1 MNRTVV
7 RRGTRSVRGGLRHI
21 DERIGSVVEPIYQTS
36 VFYYDKPE
44 AKEVPHSIPYK
55 YGREDNPT
63 LYYVERKMSELE
75 LGVDS
80 LGTASGMAAIATVL
94 STVTRSGSRVI
105 IPLDVYGSTLTLLD
119 YMGKYGINTV
129 VTDPG
134 TEPLLDALGEDT
146 DAVIVESLSN
156 PLLRV
161 YDVPEIAKRANE
173 VGALLI
179 VDNTLATPMG
189 MNPLEYGVDVVV
201 HSATKYLSGHNDAV
215 AGFIVARDQEFIKLA
230 WEWRRLLGT
239 IMEPYTAFLVDRG
252 LKTLHVRMRAHE
264 ENARAVAE
272 FLLEHPRVERVYY
285 PCLSD
290 HETYELARK
299 LLRNCGGML
308 SFEVRGTM
316 EDALRVYRSVRL
328 IIPGV
333 SFGGAES
340 IITHPAT
347 TVHSHW
353 GPERRVRAGI
363 RDNLLRL
370 GVGLEDPE
378 DIIEDLDQALKSIP

>member
-1 MNRTVV
+1 VV
-7 RRGTRSVRGGLRHI
+7 RKGTRAVRGGFRHI
-21 DERIGSVVEPIYQTS
+21 DERIGPVVEPIYQTS
-36 VFYYDKPE
+36 VFYYDRPE
-44 AKEVPHSIPYK
+44 IKEIPHSIPYK

-75 LGVDS
+75 LGSDS
-80 LGTASGMAAIATVL
+80 LGTSSGMAAISTVL
-94 STVTRSGSRVI
+94 NTTTRSGSKVL

-119 YMGKYGINTV
+119 YLGKYGIKTII
-129 VTDPG
+129 TDPG
-134 TEPLLDALGEDT
+134 TEALMNSLSDV
-146 DAVIVESLSN
+146 DVVIVESLSN

-173 VGALLI
+173 VGAILI

-189 MNPLEYGVDVVV
+189 MNPLEYGADVVV

-215 AGFIVARDQEFIKLA
+215 AGFIVSRDQEFIKLA
-230 WEWRRLLGT
+230 WEWRRLMGT

-272 FLLEHPRVERVYY
+272 FLLEHPRIDRVYY
-285 PCLSD
+285 PCFSD
-290 HETYELARK
+290 HETYELAKR
-299 LLRNCGGML
+299 LLKNCGGML
-308 SFEVRGTM
+308 SFEVKGNL
-316 EDALRVYRSVRL
+316 EDALRVYRSVKL

-333 SFGGAES
+333 SFGGTES

-353 GPERRVRAGI
+353 TQEMRIRAGI
-363 RDNLLRL
+363 KDNLLRL
-370 GVGLEDPE
+370 GVGLEDPD